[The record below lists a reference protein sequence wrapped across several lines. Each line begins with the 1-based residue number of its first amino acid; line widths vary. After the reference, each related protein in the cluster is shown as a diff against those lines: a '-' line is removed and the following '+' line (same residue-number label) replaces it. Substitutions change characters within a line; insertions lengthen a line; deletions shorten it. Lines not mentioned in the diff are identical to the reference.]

1 MNSHPGT
8 NGLVLGPWL
17 GISPTYLSLS
27 PNTYSG
33 NGYGLLFSNNSTY
46 VSSNS
51 GGTTFLRGPNNS
63 QTLQIAL
70 GTTVAIT
77 GNTSLTGTLSV
88 SGAQTNSGVLTVNN
102 ASYIKPPSGSGLFV
116 QTPQNNGAVFITTNS
131 VSSPFIIRPI
141 ANNLQQSQ
149 NDFYFNDDTN
159 RWFVEGLF
167 QAQSLTVSGLIAS
180 RVLVTNSSA
189 NIISSPITT
198 AQLGTLS
205 GISTATN
212 VTIQTQLNGKLSLAG
227 GTMTGQLNLADN
239 VALNLG
245 VNGFIDLD
253 GGGYINFS
261 NDDRL
266 SYDDT
271 SNTYL
276 FGSDGGADNG
286 DISCGDI
293 FSLDISAFE
302 VSTTYTELV
311 DTFCRPTDD
320 NDTNLGS
327 SSRRWIRV
335 YAVNGTINTSDERLK
350 LDVTDSPLGLDFIN
364 DLRPV
369 SYRWKVGEKKA
380 LTDEDGKL
388 ILDENGN
395 KTYEI
400 REGIRKHYGLI
411 SQEVKQAVDNSGV
424 DDFAGW
430 VQDDMSDPDSHQ
442 SLSYEQ
448 FIAPLIKS
456 VQELS
461 AEVEL
466 LKNKISS
473 IEKQ

>member
-1 MNSHPGT
+1 
-8 NGLVLGPWL
+8 
-17 GISPTYLSLS
+17 
-27 PNTYSG
+27 
-33 NGYGLLFSNNSTY
+33 
-46 VSSNS
+46 VSSNT
-51 GGTTFLRGPNNS
+51 GGNTIIRGPNNN
-63 QTLQIAL
+63 TAIQILL
-70 GTTVAIT
+70 GTTVGIT

-116 QTPQNNGAVFITTNS
+116 QTPENNGAVFITTNS
-131 VSSPFIIRPI
+131 VSQPFIIRPI
-141 ANNLQQSQ
+141 ANNSQQSQ
-149 NDFYFNDDTN
+149 NDFYFNKDFN
-159 RWFVEGLF
+159 RWYVEGLF
-167 QAQSLTVSGLIAS
+167 QAQYLTVGGLISS
-180 RVLVTNSSA
+180 RVLVTNTIQ
-189 NIISSPITT
+189 NVVSSPITT
-198 AQLGTLS
+198 FQLGTLS
-205 GISTATN
+205 GISTAQ
-212 VTIQTQLNGKLSLAG
+212 TIQAQLNGKLSLSG
-227 GTMTGQLNLADN
+227 GTMFGQLNLADN

-276 FGSDGGADNG
+276 FGSDNSPETGNIA
-286 DISCGDI
+286 CGDI
-293 FSLDISAFE
+293 VAAGYVNLR
-302 VSTTYTELV
+302 TE
-311 DTFCRPTDD
+311 FCRPVDD
-320 NDTNLGS
+320 NDTYLGGTNF
-327 SSRRWIRV
+327 RWIRV
-335 YAVNGTINTSDERLK
+335 YAVNTTISSSDERDK
-350 LDVTDSPLGLDFIN
+350 LDVTNSPLGLDFIN

-369 SYRWKVGEKKA
+369 AYRWKVGEKKA
-380 LTDEDGKL
+380 LTDEKGKL

-411 SQEVKQAVDNSGV
+411 SQEVKQALDSSGV

-430 VQDDMSDPDSHQ
+430 VQDDMSDPESHQ

-461 AEVEL
+461 AEVKL